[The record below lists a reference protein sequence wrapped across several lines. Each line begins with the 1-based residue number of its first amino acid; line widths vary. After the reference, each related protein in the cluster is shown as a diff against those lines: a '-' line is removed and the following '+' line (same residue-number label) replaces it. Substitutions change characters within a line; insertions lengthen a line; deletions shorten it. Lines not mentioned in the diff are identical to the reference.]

1 MRIRQRHTHGLRDK
15 PPYTLPAQT
24 LYKEKE
30 FYNQIYEKVRI
41 RQTTQTLNTLTM
53 QLSARTQIDKKMI
66 ETKWRPHANITLG
79 SLQNSRLDQ
88 LKIIQ
93 GYSSCSLC
101 KVKLKGHSPSTFGK
115 ANSPPCNLM
124 LKRAKRKY
132 QDRVSRP
139 KVKNKHHDHHK

>member
-1 MRIRQRHTHGLRDK
+1 
-15 PPYTLPAQT
+15 
-24 LYKEKE
+24 
-30 FYNQIYEKVRI
+30 
-41 RQTTQTLNTLTM
+41 
-53 QLSARTQIDKKMI
+53 MI

-79 SLQNSRLDQ
+79 SLWNSRSDQ

-115 ANSPPCNLM
+115 ANSPPYHLM
-124 LKRAKRKY
+124 LKRATRKY

-139 KVKNKHHDHHK
+139 KVKRTNTTIPMNEKYSINEKKKDIQPSERNYTRMETKMS